1 MCLLIDAILPSIFWK
16 EAHYNTMFSDLD
28 SICFSEKHPM
38 DKAQFDQ
45 LVTFLQPHMADPD
58 ERRALVELALH
69 GCSVLGQID
78 WRGAA
83 VTFTIRLLRTL
94 DEYGSCEPNKPAIV
108 ALLET
113 LREQVG
119 SDKQAQIDLLINTF
133 TPLKGN
139 TLMIN
144 EAAAVGFLIEIGR
157 WAKTELGE
165 RWKLRRKQ
173 QEADLS
179 DKEQVETDAPLLLK
193 EAVAA
198 QSEMAVSRTLALIE
212 RKRDAIYRAR
222 NAKLA
227 DKEQLDRQE
236 MLQAPYEE
244 RLKRHNA
251 TIREMLNEIEGD
263 LETLGFKVTRETGK

>member
-1 MCLLIDAILPSIFWK
+1 
-16 EAHYNTMFSDLD
+16 MFSDLD
-28 SICFSEKHPM
+28 S
-38 DKAQFDQ
+38 
-45 LVTFLQPHMADPD
+45 
-58 ERRALVELALH
+58 

-236 MLQAPYEE
+236 MLQAAYEE
-244 RLKRHNA
+244 RLKKHNG

-263 LETLGFKVTRETGK
+263 LESLGFKVIRETGK